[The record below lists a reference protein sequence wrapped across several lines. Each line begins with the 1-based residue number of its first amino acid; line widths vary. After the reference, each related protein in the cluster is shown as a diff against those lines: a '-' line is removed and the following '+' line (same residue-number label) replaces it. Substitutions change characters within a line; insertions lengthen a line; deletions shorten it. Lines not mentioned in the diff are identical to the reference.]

1 MSEPK
6 TKFEKTLELIKIAGY
21 ILGGI
26 WIVYLY
32 LQHEKSLKEL
42 EYNRGVLELKKDSL
56 DIVKSRQEDTLR
68 QLELK
73 YANAL
78 KTGEVKALEN
88 QLRNSSIE
96 LKYKDLENQL
106 ALQKARFDIDAANL
120 NIKAQEI
127 DNELNGIKLKYS
139 KDRRIESKV
148 TLAATKLGRDVQGKY
163 LYKVDVRYDITNNSE
178 VELEI
183 SMIAVEL
190 YLNLLGYKY
199 LKDDDVKAVA
209 TYDVPN
215 IFNKTRFSGEGYFL
229 APPKMDSNYII
240 PSPWQRVGYD
250 CGVFAKSEYF
260 LKDSSHYVLKTYL
273 KDKFFSTGT
282 FCTGIL
288 KPKEATFFE
297 RSYFIRAQ
305 PENILGLSLNL
316 VLNKGIKNEDNIFY
330 STNKVLD

>member
-6 TKFEKTLELIKIAGY
+6 TNFDKSIELIKIAGY

-26 WIVYLY
+26 WIIYLY
-32 LQHEKSLKEL
+32 WQHEKSLKEI
-42 EYNRGVLELKKDSL
+42 EYNRGVIELKKDSL
-56 DIVKSRQEDTLR
+56 DIIKSRQEDTLR

-73 YANAL
+73 YANVL
-78 KTGEVKALEN
+78 KNGEVKALEN
-88 QLRNSSIE
+88 QLQNSSIE

-106 ALQKARFDIDAANL
+106 QLQKARFDIDAANL

-127 DNELNGIKLKYS
+127 DNELNEIKLKYS
-139 KDRRIESKV
+139 KDRRIETKL
-148 TLAATKLGRDVQGKY
+148 TLSATKLGPDVKGKY
-163 LYKVDVRYDITNNSE
+163 LYKVSTRYDITNNSE

-190 YLNLLGYKY
+190 YLNNLGYKY
-199 LKDDDVKAVA
+199 LKNDDVKVVA

-215 IFNKTRFSGEGYFL
+215 IFNKTRFSGEGYYL
-229 APPKMDSNYII
+229 APPKMDTNYVIAA
-240 PSPWQRVGYD
+240 PWERIGYD
-250 CGVFAKSEYF
+250 CCVFAKSEYF
-260 LKDSSHYVLKTYL
+260 LKDSSHYVLKNYL

-297 RSYFIRAQ
+297 RSYFIRAE

-316 VLNKGIKNEDNIFY
+316 VLNRGIKNEDNIFY